1 MAGGARRR
9 DRRYTRVAH
18 RECYDPDTM
27 VLAVRPTSAVSPT
40 RKRIALGIAALADAV
55 QLGLFPVFA
64 EGALSIPDDAL
75 DAVVAVL
82 LLVTL
87 GWRWRLVIALAA
99 ELVPGLALFP
109 TWTAFVLMVRS
120 ETAVAAV
127 PAGAGQTPL
136 V

>member
-1 MAGGARRR
+1 
-9 DRRYTRVAH
+9 
-18 RECYDPDTM
+18 M
-27 VLAVRPTSAVSPT
+27 VLALRPTTTVSRA
-40 RKRIALGIAALADAV
+40 RKRVALAIAAMADAV

-82 LLVTL
+82 LVVTL
-87 GWRWRLVIALAA
+87 GWSWRVSIALAA

-120 ETAVAAV
+120 EGDERVRSPIQDRTGGGD
-127 PAGAGQTPL
+127 P
-136 V
+136 

>member
-1 MAGGARRR
+1 
-9 DRRYTRVAH
+9 
-18 RECYDPDTM
+18 M
-27 VLAVRPTSAVSPT
+27 VLALRPTTAVSPA
-40 RKRIALGIAALADAV
+40 RKRIALAIAALADAA

-82 LLVTL
+82 LIITL
-87 GWRWRLVIALAA
+87 GWSWRLSMALAA

-120 ETAVAAV
+120 EAPV
-127 PAGAGQTPL
+127 PATPAAPGCHSH
-136 V
+136 

>member
-1 MAGGARRR
+1 M
-9 DRRYTRVAH
+9 
-18 RECYDPDTM
+18 
-27 VLAVRPTSAVSPT
+27 LALRPTTAVSPV
-40 RKRIALGIAALADAV
+40 RKRVALAIAALADAV

-82 LLVTL
+82 LVVTL
-87 GWRWRLVIALAA
+87 GWSWRLSMALAA

-120 ETAVAAV
+120 EPPVSAL
-127 PAGAGQTPL
+127 PRSGAGQTPQPPHDAMIAL
-136 V
+136 PPSIDCT